1 MRPIMNI
8 FSPVSGWNADSYI
21 FLALHTCSSVVP
33 TGSFLC
39 LLVKKKN
46 NHTATVEYTSSKCN
60 SSPQTLTS
68 LLLPGG
74 LFLKSPG
81 TSFGPGKPFYV
92 FHVYLQG
99 EHFNRFENDQT
110 ELLANENKLTG
121 FSARNHA
128 TR

>member
-1 MRPIMNI
+1 MRPIINI

-68 LLLPGG
+68 LSRYL
-74 LFLKSPG
+74 
-81 TSFGPGKPFYV
+81 FGPGKLFYV
-92 FHVYLQG
+92 FHVYIQDK
-99 EHFNRFENDQT
+99 HFNRFENDQT
-110 ELLANENKLTG
+110 KLLANENKLTG
-121 FSARNHA
+121 LSARNHA